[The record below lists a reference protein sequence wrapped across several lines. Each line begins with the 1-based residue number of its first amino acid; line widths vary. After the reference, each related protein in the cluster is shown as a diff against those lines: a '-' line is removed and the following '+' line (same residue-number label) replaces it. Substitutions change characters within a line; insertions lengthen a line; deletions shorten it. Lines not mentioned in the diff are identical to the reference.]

1 MKCENYL
8 DTVNKRDG
16 ELFEKNMDSAM
27 VEFLENEI
35 NKPVEQSYTK
45 KNNSLEIM
53 KIEWN
58 KCQDNDLQI
67 FVQNKNDKK
76 IGRTKVLYYLVF
88 RY

>member
-35 NKPVEQSYTK
+35 NKPVEQVYTK
-45 KNNSLEIM
+45 NKSLEIM
-53 KIEWN
+53 KIE
-58 KCQDNDLQI
+58 
-67 FVQNKNDKK
+67 
-76 IGRTKVLYYLVF
+76 
-88 RY
+88 

>member
-35 NKPVEQSYTK
+35 NKPVEQVYTK
-45 KNNSLEIM
+45 NKSLEIM

-58 KCQDNDLQI
+58 EYQDNDLRI
-67 FVQNKNDKK
+67 FVQNENDKN
-76 IGRTKVLYYLVF
+76 R
-88 RY
+88 